1 MRSWSIASLAPLA
14 LAALLIEP
22 NRAEAC
28 GGCFHPPTRS
38 TQVTGHRMV
47 FAVSPERTTL
57 FDQIE
62 YSGEPE
68 DFAWVLPIRGQ
79 VEVGLSSD
87 LLFANLESL
96 TSVRIVSPDL
106 DCPVCEDFNASAGP
120 GPGPSGSGTGG
131 GVGIIT
137 SEVVGPYDT
146 VQLSSDDPNALFDW
160 LQTNGYVVD
169 ASLLPVLEAYVDEG
183 FDFLALRLA
192 PGQGIQSM
200 QPVRVT
206 SPGAGFEL
214 PLRMVAAGTG
224 ASTAISLWIVSE
236 GRYQPANFP
245 VEQISG
251 ADLVWDWSQNR
262 SNYAM
267 LREEIFQASDGF
279 AWIVD
284 SSDRVAP
291 SDLYFPVEE
300 ATYGL
305 EISGY
310 ASLADAEA
318 DFDILTADFTGSPW
332 ITLLSAELSRP
343 ALEEDLRIEAAPDQ
357 SVRSRT
363 LLAADSINTPPCPD
377 CGGEA
382 GSTSTSA
389 SSGEGGAGGAS
400 AGGSGCSTAPAP
412 SSAPWLT
419 TLLGAAL
426 GLTRR
431 SRGRR

>member
-1 MRSWSIASLAPLA
+1 MRFLPASLTPLA

-22 NRAEAC
+22 HQAEAC

-38 TQVTGHRMV
+38 TQVTGHRMI

-62 YSGEPE
+62 YSGAPE

-96 TSVRIVSPDL
+96 TSVQIVAPAL
-106 DCPVCEDFNASAGP
+106 GCPICDDFNATAAGP
-120 GPGPSGSGTGG
+120 GPGPGPGPTGG
-131 GVGIIT
+131 GVEVIA

-146 VQLSSDDPNALFDW
+146 VQLSSDDPGALLDW

-169 ASLLPVLEAYVDEG
+169 ASVLPVLDAYVDEG

-192 PGQGIQSM
+192 PGQGVQSM

-224 ASTAISLWIVSE
+224 ASTAISLWVVSE

-245 VEQISG
+245 VERVSES
-251 ADLVWDWSQNR
+251 DLVWDWSQNR
-262 SNYAM
+262 SNYSM

-284 SSDRVAP
+284 SASPITPGELHLPLQLA
-291 SDLYFPVEE
+291 
-300 ATYGL
+300 L
-305 EISGY
+305 EIPLEETGY
-310 ASLADAEA
+310 ASVDDAIADY
-318 DFDILTADFTGSPW
+318 DILTADFTGSPW
-332 ITLLSAELSRP
+332 VTLLSAELSRP
-343 ALEEDLRIEAAPDQ
+343 ALEEDLRLEAAPNQ
-357 SVRSRT
+357 SPVSRT
-363 LLAADSINTPPCPD
+363 LLAADSINAPPCPD

-382 GSTSTSA
+382 GSTSTT
-389 SSGEGGAGGAS
+389 SGEGGTGGAS
-400 AGGSGCSTAPAP
+400 PGGSGCSTAPAP
-412 SSAPWLT
+412 SSAVWLT
-419 TLLGAAL
+419 TLLAAAL
-426 GLTRR
+426 GLARR
-431 SRGRR
+431 SRRP